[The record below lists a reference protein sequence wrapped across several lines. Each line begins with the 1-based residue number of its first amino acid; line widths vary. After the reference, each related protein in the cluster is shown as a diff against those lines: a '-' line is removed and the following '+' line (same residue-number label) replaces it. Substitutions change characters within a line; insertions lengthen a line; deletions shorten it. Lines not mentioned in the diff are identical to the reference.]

1 MKKYFFL
8 LVILCL
14 INNLTFSQ
22 NGSDLKT
29 PLKLDPLVRTGK
41 LPNGMMY
48 FIRKNTKPEK
58 RAELRLAVNAG
69 SMEENDDQ
77 QGLAHFCEHMCFNG
91 TKNFKKSELVDYLES
106 IGTKFGPHLNAYTS
120 FDETVYMLQLPTDKE
135 DVLIKGFQILE
146 DWAHN
151 VSFENEE
158 IDKERGVVT
167 EEWRLGKGAEERM
180 RNKYFPILFKD
191 SRYATRLPIGKPEI
205 LKNCKYETLKQFYN
219 DWYRPDL
226 MAVIAVGDFDVDK
239 VEKLIK
245 EKFSTVPSKQNAKKP
260 ELYPVPDHKEMLIA
274 KATDKE
280 AAYTMVQVMYKHPVK
295 KIVTLEDY
303 RTSLIEN
310 LYTGMLNERY
320 EEIRQQ
326 ANTPFS
332 FAGCY
337 FGGLVRSKDAY
348 TTYAYLSSDKNVEAG
363 LKIIAEENEKATRFG
378 FTATEFERQK
388 KEVLKQNETSYLEKD
403 KTESNRIVSEYV
415 YYFLTG
421 SPSPGIE
428 FEYNATKKL
437 LAGITLDEVNKEGK
451 KFKNANNENCV
462 IVITAPEKEGLEL
475 PSDDKIKSIFSEVSK
490 SNIKAYVDNVVSKPL
505 MAKEPVTGKI
515 TDEKQISELGIT
527 QLKLSNGV
535 TVLLKSTDFKNDEIL
550 FSASSFGGT
559 SLCSDQDAISGG
571 FGGFIIGQSGVG
583 DFDNISLQ
591 KSLSGK
597 KVRVFP
603 YISGTTENMQGNSS
617 PEDLETLMQLINL
630 YFTQPRKDTT
640 AFASL
645 IQQQMGFMQ
654 NRAASPE
661 AAFQD
666 TIQVTMAQY
675 HYRARPF
682 TPELLKEVNLDK
694 AYSIYKDRYSD
705 ASDFMFCFVG
715 SFDMNKM
722 KSLLEKY
729 IASLPATN
737 RKESWKDIGMK
748 APKGVISKTVVK
760 GSEPKSSVSIR
771 FFGDMQYNAKNRIS
785 VQMLCQLL
793 SIKLREVLR
802 EEKGGTYGVQ
812 VYPNLEKYPKET
824 YVVNINFG
832 CGPDKLDELTKAAM
846 DVIDNV
852 KKNGCDDKDLTKI
865 KETARVEREVN
876 LKENRYWLQVIG
888 LKYTAGE
895 NLLEMNES
903 QKIID
908 ALKSDDLKNAANQ
921 YLNTDRF
928 ATFKLIPAK

>member
-1 MKKYFFL
+1 MKKHILFL
-8 LVILCL
+8 IAFCL
-14 INNLTFSQ
+14 TIGLTFAQ
-22 NGSDLKT
+22 KPLDLKV
-29 PLKLDPLVRTGK
+29 PLKLDPSVRTGK
-41 LPNGMMY
+41 LSNGMTY

-151 VSFENEE
+151 VSFENDE

-167 EEWRLGKGAEERM
+167 EEWRLGKGANERM

-226 MAVIAVGDFDVDK
+226 MAIIAVGDFDVDK

-245 EKFSTVPSKQNAKKP
+245 EKFSSIPAKQNPRKL
-260 ELYPVPDHKEMLIA
+260 ESYSLPDHKEMLIA

-280 AAYTMVQVMYKHPVK
+280 AAYTMVQVMYKHPAR
-295 KIVTLEDY
+295 KIITIEDY

-337 FGGLVRSKDAY
+337 YGDVVRTKEAY
-348 TTYAYLSSDKNVEAG
+348 TTYAYLSSDKNIEAG
-363 LKIIAEENEKATRFG
+363 LKIIAEENERASRFG

-388 KEVLKQNETSYLEKD
+388 KNVLKQNETSYLERD
-403 KTESNRIVSEYV
+403 KTESSRLIGEYV
-415 YYFLTG
+415 YYFLSG
-421 SPSPGIE
+421 SPATGME
-428 FEYNATKKL
+428 FEYNITKKL
-437 LAGITLDEVNKEGK
+437 LEGITLDEVNKEGK
-451 KFKNANNENCV
+451 KFKTPNNENSV
-462 IVITAPEKEGLEL
+462 VVITAPEKEGVEL
-475 PSDDKIKSIFSEVSK
+475 PGDEKIKAIFSEVGK
-490 SNIKAYVDNVVSKPL
+490 SNIKAYVDNVISKPL
-505 MAKEPVTGKI
+505 MAKEPVAGKI
-515 TDEKQISELGIT
+515 TEEKQIKELDIT
-527 QLKLSNGV
+527 ELKLSNGV
-535 TVLLKSTDFKNDEIL
+535 KVFLKATDFKNDEIL
-550 FSASSFGGT
+550 FSAASFGGT

-571 FGGFIIGQSGVG
+571 FGGYVIGQSGVG
-583 DFDNISLQ
+583 EFDKISLQ

-597 KVRVFP
+597 NVSVFP
-603 YISGTTENMQGNSS
+603 YISTTTENMQGESS
-617 PEDLETLMQLINL
+617 PDDLETLMQLIHL

-682 TPELLKEVNLDK
+682 TPEMLKEINLDK
-694 AYSIYKDRYSD
+694 AYSIYKDRFSD
-705 ASDFMFCFVG
+705 AGDFMFCFVG

-722 KSLLEKY
+722 KPLLEKY

-737 RKESWKDIGMK
+737 RKETWKDNGFK
-748 APKGVISKTVVK
+748 KPKGIVQKTVK
-760 GSEPKSSVSIR
+760 RGSEPKGSVNIR
-771 FFGDMQYNAKNRIS
+771 FYGAVEYNMKNRIAT
-785 VQMLCQLL
+785 QMLCQLL

-812 VYPNLEKYPKET
+812 VYPIVEKYPKET
-824 YVVNINFG
+824 YVININFG
-832 CGPDKLDELTKAAM
+832 CGPEKLEELTKATM

-852 KKNGCDDKDLTKI
+852 KKNGCSDKDLTKL
-865 KETARVEREVN
+865 KETSRVEREVN
-876 LKENRYWLQVIG
+876 LKENRYWLQAIGIKYSAGEDFLELNEYPKIVEG
-888 LKYTAGE
+888 LKSE
-895 NLLEMNES
+895 
-903 QKIID
+903 
-908 ALKSDDLKNAANQ
+908 DLKNAANQ
-921 YLNTDRF
+921 YLNTNEF
-928 ATFKLIPAK
+928 ATFKLFPEK